1 MFVVMAIKTEQ
12 FPVAAIGRVVIVI
25 VVAMV
30 HGELLQILAR
40 KLTLAAPANPW
51 IQLKRLLAIGKLA
64 LLAVTLRT
72 RHNLVQTVVTGFGFL
87 GHVRIY
93 LLAEPIWVGLL

>member
-25 VVAMV
+25 VVAMM
-30 HGELLQILAR
+30 HGELLQILTR
-40 KLTLAAPANPW
+40 KLALAAPADPR
-51 IQLKRLLAIGKLA
+51 IQLERLLAIGKLA
-64 LLAVTLRT
+64 LIAITLRT
-72 RHNLVQTVVTGFGFL
+72 GHDLVQAVVTGFGFL
-87 GHVRIY
+87 GHVRVC